1 MEQVHFHKMIPKYF
15 WQKFTMFLFQRVM
28 IGIVQC
34 NAMFFLFSLEQSC
47 APWISIVFS
56 TSFDFFQKMC
66 NYISDPRTARMNIQ
80 LYGLLELFDCYF
92 SKFAYTLIP
101 LIFFKI
107 ITVSSK
113 SKWFF
118 FEILGFLLTWSNT
131 LAVLGINVMIMF
143 LS

>member
-56 TSFDFFQKMC
+56 TSFDFFFKGCVTIFQ
-66 NYISDPRTARMNIQ
+66 IQ
-80 LYGLLELFDCYF
+80 GLREWIFNSQLWAFRIIWL
-92 SKFAYTLIP
+92 L
-101 LIFFKI
+101 FFKI
-107 ITVSSK
+107 CPYINSSH
-113 SKWFF
+113 FF
-118 FEILGFLLTWSNT
+118 QNYYSLFQKQVIFLRFRFSFDLKQHSRGPWN
-131 LAVLGINVMIMF
+131 
-143 LS
+143 